1 MMKKNFIYILIGITV
16 TLLLIN
22 LIINW
27 TAKNNSTPKTP
38 EAKSTLID
46 SLFKESISKYNLDPS
61 WVEVIAINSRQYDSL
76 NQVYKIKLPGDLRP
90 AVVLQELKEDFSDLP
105 VKLISDEKVVN
116 GYTTL
121 NILSNDYLKLQ
132 ASIKVENQLERP
144 HSKFAFVLKNFD
156 ETDEDVRSSL
166 YHSIIPFSVL
176 LLPSVQSDSLLGEIN
191 DFKKTYSILIDDG
204 IESQNYALETKFT
217 KTHLKESV
225 RYISW
230 NYPAAEIYAV
240 NDKSELFNS
249 AVFNFIKDEFAGRNI
264 TLYALNDFTTLPSNI
279 SEAKSLLN
287 FYQES
292 SVGKTGKIIMV
303 PSNIFVELQDEL
315 LKMKK
320 RGTKFYSPRELLNL
334 NAKTSTTN

>member
-1 MMKKNFIYILIGITV
+1 MKKKFVYILVGLTV
-16 TLLLIN
+16 ILLLIN

-27 TAKNNSTPKTP
+27 TTKSNSNPKTP

-46 SLFKESISKYNLDPS
+46 SLFKESISKFNLDS
-61 WVEVIAINSRQYDSL
+61 NWVEIVAINSRQYDSL
-76 NQVYKIKLPGDLRP
+76 SQVYKIKLPGDLRP
-90 AVVLQELKEDFSDLP
+90 AVVLQELKEDFSDIP

-144 HSKFAFVLKNFD
+144 HSKFAFVLKDFY
-156 ETDEDVRSSL
+156 ETDEDAKTLL
-166 YHSIIPFSVL
+166 YHSIIPFSIL
-176 LLPSVQSDSLLGEIN
+176 LVPSEQSDSLLKEID

-204 IESQNYALETKFT
+204 IDTPNYALETKFT
-217 KTHLKESV
+217 KTHLKESI

-230 NYPAAEIYAV
+230 GYPAAEIYTV

-249 AVFNFIKDEFAGRNI
+249 AVFNFIKDEFTGRSI
-264 TLYALNDFTTLPSNI
+264 TLYALSDFTTLPSNI

-292 SVGKTGKIIMV
+292 SIGKAGKIIMV
-303 PSNIFVELQDEL
+303 PSKIFVELQNEL

-320 RGTKFYSPRELLNL
+320 RGTRFYSPRELISL
-334 NAKTSTTN
+334 NAKTNTTN